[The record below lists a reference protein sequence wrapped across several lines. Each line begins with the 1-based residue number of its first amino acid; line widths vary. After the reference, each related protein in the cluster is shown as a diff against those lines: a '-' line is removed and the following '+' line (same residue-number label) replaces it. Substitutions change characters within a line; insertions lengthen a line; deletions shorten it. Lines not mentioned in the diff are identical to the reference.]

1 VTEVAGALIDLALWK
16 DWRLQTTAEL
26 AEEFTPPWSPE
37 VTYAKGS
44 LIKLAGQFPVH
55 DGRQLTLNIPNA
67 TALFLSISHR
77 NYVEAR
83 AVLNGSGIRKGLRK
97 HVTFAL
103 SMQMHFTISNA
114 S

>member
-1 VTEVAGALIDLALWK
+1 
-16 DWRLQTTAEL
+16 
-26 AEEFTPPWSPE
+26 
-37 VTYAKGS
+37 VTYAKRA

-83 AVLNGSGIRKGLRK
+83 AVLDRSGIR
-97 HVTFAL
+97 
-103 SMQMHFTISNA
+103 N
-114 S
+114 